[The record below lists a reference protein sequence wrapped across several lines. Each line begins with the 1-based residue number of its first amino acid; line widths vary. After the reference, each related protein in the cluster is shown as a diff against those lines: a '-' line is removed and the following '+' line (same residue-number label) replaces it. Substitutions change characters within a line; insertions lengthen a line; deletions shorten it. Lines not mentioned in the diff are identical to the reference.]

1 MRTGTAIFLFAALLA
16 MPAPGLAADGEHA
29 LSATLGYAT
38 YTVVGDNPHGAALGV
53 DYERGFSDALSWRI
67 SGGGGFYYRDGV
79 SFSGQLTAGLTYLF
93 DVLKYVPYVNAG
105 IGGIVIVDIDG
116 DPAGDPAV
124 DIHPLA
130 EIGVG
135 LDILRDRTSS
145 VGVYVRFETLLQE
158 TSFFTAGVRS
168 TWRWGFF

>member
-1 MRTGTAIFLFAALLA
+1 MAILLLAALLA
-16 MPAPGLAADGEHA
+16 TPAPALAADGERA
-29 LSATLGYAT
+29 LSATVGYAT
-38 YTVVGDNPHGAALGV
+38 YTVAGDNPHGTALGG

-67 SGGGGFYYRDGV
+67 SGGGGLYYRDGV

-93 DVLKYVPYVNAG
+93 DVLKYVPYVNVG
-105 IGGIVIVDIDG
+105 IGGMVIVDPGG
-116 DPAGDPAV
+116 DAGGLAV

-130 EIGVG
+130 EIGAG

-145 VGVYVRFETLLQE
+145 FGVYVRFETLLQE

>member
-1 MRTGTAIFLFAALLA
+1 MRTGMAIFLLAALLA
-16 MPAPGLAADGEHA
+16 LPAPGLAADGERA

-38 YTVVGDNPHGAALGV
+38 YTLPEYTPHGAALGL

-67 SGGGGFYYRDGV
+67 SGGGGIYYRDGLTY
-79 SFSGQLTAGLTYLF
+79 SGQLTAGFTYLF
-93 DVLKYVPYVNAG
+93 DVLKYVPYVNVG
-105 IGGIVIVDIDG
+105 IGGIVIVDPG
-116 DPAGDPAV
+116 ADPAV
-124 DIHPLA
+124 DFSPLA

-135 LDILRDRTSS
+135 LDVLRDRTSS
-145 VGVYVRFETLLQE
+145 FGVYVRFETLLQE

>member
-1 MRTGTAIFLFAALLA
+1 MRTATAIFLLAALLA
-16 MPAPGLAADGEHA
+16 LPAPGLAADGERA

-38 YTVVGDNPHGAALGV
+38 YSLPEYTPHGAALGL

-67 SGGGGFYYRDGV
+67 SGGAGIYYRDGL
-79 SFSGQLTAGLTYLF
+79 SYSGQLTAGLTYLF

-105 IGGIVIVDIDG
+105 IGGIVIVDPG
-116 DPAGDPAV
+116 AEPAV
-124 DIHPLA
+124 DFSPLA

-135 LDILRDRTSS
+135 LDVLRDRTSS
-145 VGVYVRFETLLQE
+145 FGVYLRFETLLQE

>member
-1 MRTGTAIFLFAALLA
+1 MRTGTAIFLLAALLA
-16 MPAPGLAADGEHA
+16 LPAPGLAADGERA

-38 YTVVGDNPHGAALGV
+38 YTLPEYNPHGAAFGL

-67 SGGGGFYYRDGV
+67 SGSGGIYYRDGLTY
-79 SFSGQLTAGLTYLF
+79 SGQLTAGITYLF

-105 IGGIVIVDIDG
+105 IGGIVIADIG
-116 DPAGDPAV
+116 GDPAV
-124 DIHPLA
+124 DVSPLA
-130 EIGVG
+130 EVGVG

-145 VGVYVRFETLLQE
+145 FGVYVRFETLLQE

-168 TWRWGFF
+168 TWRSGFF

>member
-1 MRTGTAIFLFAALLA
+1 MRTGMAILLFAVLLA
-16 MPAPGLAADGEHA
+16 MPAPGLAADGERA

-38 YTVVGDNPHGAALGV
+38 YTLAGANPHGAALGL

-67 SGGGGFYYRDGV
+67 SGGGGIYYRDGLTY
-79 SFSGQLTAGLTYLF
+79 SGQLTAGLTYLF
-93 DVLKYVPYVNAG
+93 DVLKYVPYVNVG
-105 IGGIVIVDIDG
+105 LGGIVVVDIGG
-116 DPAGDPAV
+116 DPAA

-130 EIGVG
+130 EIGAG

-145 VGVYVRFETLLQE
+145 FGVYVRFETLLQE